1 MTLGPLLAH
10 TGRTLAYSWVRYVP
24 KADIHNRYRF
34 LGQS

>member
-24 KADIHNRYRF
+24 EADISDHW
-34 LGQS
+34 SATC